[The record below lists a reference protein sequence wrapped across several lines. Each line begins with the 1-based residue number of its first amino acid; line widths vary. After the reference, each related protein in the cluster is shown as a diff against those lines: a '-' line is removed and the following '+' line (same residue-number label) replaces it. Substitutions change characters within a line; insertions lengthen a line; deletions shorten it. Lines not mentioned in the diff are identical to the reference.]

1 MDKTKEKITQAN
13 YWKTN
18 KNHSVMFFHYDIF
31 MAYGMQLRLYTSRM
45 QLEY

>member
-1 MDKTKEKITQAN
+1 MDKTKEKNTQAN
-13 YWKTN
+13 IGRPIKITV
-18 KNHSVMFFHYDIF
+18 SCFHYDIF